1 MSFINTKK
9 ITPTLKNAAIR
20 GGATVASAYVA
31 NNVLI
36 NIRAIP
42 AKAHGPLLFLF
53 GTLLETGKNQTLVTA
68 GQGISAYG
76 ALKSAGDLV
85 LPTKKSQLGL
95 AGIEDIQG
103 ISGEPVNQFDWS
115 KALQEVSGIEGYDDE
130 VRGMDEIQGPE
141 EMQGMG
147 YMSEY
152 LMN

>member
-9 ITPTLKNAAIR
+9 IVPALKNAAIR

-36 NIRAIP
+36 NVRAIP
-42 AKAHGPLLFLF
+42 AKTHGPLLFLF
-53 GTLLETGKNQTLVTA
+53 GTLLETGKNPVMVTA

-103 ISGEPVNQFDWS
+103 ISGEPMSQFDWS
-115 KALQEVSGIEGYDDE
+115 KALNEVNGIEGYDDE
-130 VRGMDEIQGPE
+130 VSGMDDVQGPE
-141 EMQGMG
+141 EMQGV
-147 YMSEY
+147 SEY